1 MSTKPASAIVL
12 HRFARSGHCHRVELF
27 LNMLGLPFTLADVD
41 LRKGEHRQA
50 AFLALNSLGQVPV
63 IEDGNVVLADSNAIL
78 VYLAMKYGDESWVPR
93 DPEQAAQV
101 QRFLSI
107 AAGELAKGP
116 AAARAIKLFGAPL
129 DLATAHGVATR
140 VLGMLDR
147 HLATHPFL
155 VGATRTIADLANYT
169 YIAHAP
175 EGGVSLEPYPNVRD
189 WLGRIEAL
197 PGFIPMEKA
206 PLPAAA

>member
-1 MSTKPASAIVL
+1 MSAKPASAIVL
-12 HRFARSGHCHRVELF
+12 HRFALSGHCHRVELF

-41 LRKGEHRQA
+41 LRNGEHRQA
-50 AFLALNSLGQVPV
+50 AFLALNGLGQVPV
-63 IEDGNVVLADSNAIL
+63 IEDGEVVLADSNAIL
-78 VYLAMKYGDESWVPR
+78 VYLAMKYGGESWLPR

-107 AAGELAKGP
+107 AAGEVARGP
-116 AAARAIKLFGAPL
+116 ATARMIKLFGAPL
-129 DLATAHGVATR
+129 DLAHAHAVAAR
-140 VLGMLDR
+140 VLGMLEQ
-147 HLATHPFL
+147 HLGAHPFL
-155 VGATRTIADLANYT
+155 AGATRTIADLANYT

-175 EGGVSLEPYPNVRD
+175 EGGVSLDPYPNVRA

-197 PGFIPMEKA
+197 PGFIPMVRA